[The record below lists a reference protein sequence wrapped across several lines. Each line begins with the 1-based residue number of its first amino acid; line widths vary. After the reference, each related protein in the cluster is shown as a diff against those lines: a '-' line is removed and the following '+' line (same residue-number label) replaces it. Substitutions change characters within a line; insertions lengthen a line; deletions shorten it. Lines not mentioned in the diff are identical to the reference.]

1 MSRASDQIRGTIA
14 KHNLIE
20 KGDHIILGLSGGP
33 DSVCLFDVLMELAVE
48 MDLTIHPVHINH
60 KFRPKDAERD
70 QKYVEDLC
78 KSRQLQCE
86 SREVDCN
93 ALAEE
98 LGMTSE
104 EAGRKARYDTF
115 FECAEKVQESL
126 GGAGENG
133 KAGFASKIAVAQNAD
148 DQAETVLFRILRGT
162 GTDGLAGIAYERE
175 ERRGDRSFKVIRPL
189 LDTWRVDIEAHC
201 REKNLNP
208 VIDHT
213 NNEEIYSRNKIR
225 LDLLPH
231 IEEKYN
237 SNIKEGLVR
246 LAGIAAVDREYIWK
260 ETEEAYSS
268 LRVMKDSAGM
278 PFGSEKIVL
287 EREGL
292 AQCHEAIR
300 HRLIFKAFGE
310 IGLEKDI
317 TAERLEAADN
327 IIEKIQSKKTVE
339 FPHGYTM
346 TVGKGRVTFERK

>member
-1 MSRASDQIRGTIA
+1 MSRASDQIRKTIA

-33 DSVCLFDVLMELAVE
+33 DSVCLFDVLMELAEE
-48 MDLTIHPVHINH
+48 MNLTIHPVHINH
-60 KFRPKDAERD
+60 KFRPGAAERD

-78 KSRQLQCE
+78 KSYGVPSQ
-86 SREVDCN
+86 SYVIDCN

-104 EAGRKARYDTF
+104 EAGRKARYDAF
-115 FECAEKVQESL
+115 FEWADTIYSKTVLSPEPGCAP
-126 GGAGENG
+126 
-133 KAGFASKIAVAQNAD
+133 KIAVAQNAD

-339 FPHGYTM
+339 FPHGYKM
-346 TVGKGRVTFERK
+346 TVGKGRVTFERR

>member
-1 MSRASDQIRGTIA
+1 MSRASDQIRETIA

-20 KGDHIILGLSGGP
+20 KGDHIVLGLSGGP
-33 DSVCLFDVLMELAVE
+33 DSVCLFDALMEMAEE

-60 KFRPKDAERD
+60 KFRPGEAERD

-104 EAGRKARYDTF
+104 EAGRKARYDAF
-115 FECAEKVQESL
+115 FEQAETIYSRT
-126 GGAGENG
+126 
-133 KAGFASKIAVAQNAD
+133 GFAPKIAVAQNAD

-162 GTDGLAGIAYERE
+162 GTDGLAGIAYERAE
-175 ERRGDRSFKVIRPL
+175 ARDGRSFKVIRPL

-201 REKNLNP
+201 TEKNLNP

-225 LDLLPH
+225 LDLLPYV
-231 IEEKYN
+231 EEKYN

-246 LAGIAAVDREYIWK
+246 LAGIAAVDKEYIWK
-260 ETEEAYSS
+260 ETEGAYEK
-268 LRVMKDSAGM
+268 LRVLKDSAGM
-278 PFGSEKIVL
+278 PFGEGVIVL
-287 EREGL
+287 NREGL
-292 AQCHEAIR
+292 AKCHEAIR
-300 HRLIFKAFGE
+300 HRIIFKAFGE

-317 TAERLEAADN
+317 TAERLEAADR
-327 IIEKIQSKKTVE
+327 IIEKKQSEKTVE
-339 FPHGYTM
+339 FPHGYRL
-346 TVGKGRVTFERK
+346 TVGKGRVIIERKLRA